1 MLTKNHILVID
12 DDEIV
17 RETIC
22 NSLEEGNYIIDQA
35 CNGEEGIE
43 KLLNNDYS
51 VVVCDIRMPGIDGI
65 TLMRRIRK
73 NRDVPFIFV
82 TGYPDDVTEK
92 EILEELRPFGF
103 LVKPFDHKSLKL
115 MVDNGAKHHEF
126 TQKRKKLLKDM
137 EKEGTKRI
145 QKYVETLKYII

>member
-92 EILEELRPFGF
+92 EILEELRPF
-103 LVKPFDHKSLKL
+103 
-115 MVDNGAKHHEF
+115 
-126 TQKRKKLLKDM
+126 
-137 EKEGTKRI
+137 
-145 QKYVETLKYII
+145 